1 MNSDGDNNSLGSIAS
16 ISKREIGGEKETSAR
31 TGKKTKKKG
40 IWHRERDGRKET
52 KLKQKDE
59 VGK

>member
-40 IWHRERDGRKET
+40 IFGIESEMAERKPS
-52 KLKQKDE
+52 
-59 VGK
+59 